1 MLVCNLCILAK
12 CEWAKQRRAT
22 TVVVTQKRTT
32 LKKRVNPNIILLETY
47 VIRNFQMDIM
57 LQAT

>member
-12 CEWAKQRRAT
+12 CEWAIQRRAT
-22 TVVVTQKRTT
+22 TVVTQKRTA

>member
-32 LKKRVNPNIILLETY
+32 LKKRVNPNIILLET
-47 VIRNFQMDIM
+47 
-57 LQAT
+57 